1 MNITTYEAA
10 AAAYAE
16 IDSSIA
22 TLKIQPH
29 DPMTIVQTPANRL
42 TRVVTIYRAVRPL
55 LSGIASLS
63 LVPASWRSALQ
74 LFIVALDGLAG
85 EVAAVDFK
93 AGKDL

>member
-29 DPMTIVQTPANRL
+29 DPMTLVPTPANRL
-42 TRVVTIYRAVRPL
+42 KQVVSIYRAVRPL
-55 LSGIASLS
+55 LSGIASLA
-63 LVPASWRSALQ
+63 LVKASWRSAVQ
-74 LFIVALDGLAG
+74 LFIVALDGLAA
-85 EVAAVDFK
+85 EVASIDFK